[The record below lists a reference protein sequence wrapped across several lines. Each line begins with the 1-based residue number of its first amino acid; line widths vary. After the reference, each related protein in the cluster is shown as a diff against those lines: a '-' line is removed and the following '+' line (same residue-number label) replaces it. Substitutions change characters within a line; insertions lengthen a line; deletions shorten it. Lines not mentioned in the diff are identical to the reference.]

1 MDIVKNEICKLL
13 TKRTVLILL
22 FLLVLNPVLGL
33 YTMNTINDDGYTGKD
48 YSALYGE
55 ISNYSREEVLP
66 EIEQRQMTAEAYG
79 RISLCSR
86 VYKEVGA
93 CLSYDEYLDSVNE
106 KADEISIM
114 NKFSGNGGF
123 AEKNAAKTSRV
134 YGKLKGTVPEV
145 IDASGLLNI
154 TDNELTD
161 YVAVIM
167 LFIIALNLVFY
178 EKSENQLALLRTT
191 ARGRRQ
197 LMASKSFVMIMAVV
211 LINLLLYGINAVISM
226 CFYNP
231 INLKSPLQSV
241 YLYYGSPFKLSIGQF
256 LACYFPVKIISF
268 ILLGLF
274 FMLICAALDNIIFV
288 FVASAVTVVI
298 EAICYTTIS
307 GTSFLAFLKYINI
320 MYGVRTGRLFSD
332 YVNINLFGYPLN
344 TGVLYGLFWLVC
356 IAVCIFAVTNYL
368 NSVHE
373 KKLLLLPGFA
383 CGKNTGCHTSLFL
396 HECYKA
402 LIPGKVLLILIAAAL
417 FVVWWNPAEKL
428 SYDSVDEVYYK
439 EYMDKYYGPL
449 TAKTNELLD
458 EERAKYDRLSDN
470 IAYDMAQG
478 KSESYINIKYKDE
491 LSRQEAFNKV
501 TAHVDYLKTLNEG
514 WLFFEK
520 GYDILTDR
528 TDFKNRDTAQ
538 AFVYVILLI
547 AIACGICGADY
558 ANHEIRLLRT
568 TCRGR
573 KQHMGIKCILGF
585 LGTVTAFALV
595 YIVRLCNVLSAYG
608 TQGLNAPAA
617 SMEHLW
623 RVSQN
628 ISVGQYILI
637 IMLMRFI
644 GGLLVSL
651 FVFAMFKYLRSGMS
665 VIISCV
671 LFIVLPLAL
680 VAFGVTNAQYMLLN
694 PLLLGNIF

>member
-33 YTMNTINDDGYTGKD
+33 YTMNTVNDDGYTDKD

-55 ISNYSREEVLP
+55 ISNYSREDVLP

-134 YGKLKGTVPEV
+134 YSKLKGTVPEV

-167 LFIIALNLVFY
+167 LFIIALNIVFY

-197 LMASKSFVMIMAVV
+197 LMASKSFVMIMAVI
-211 LINLLLYGINAVISM
+211 LITLLLYGINAVISM

-241 YLYYGSPFKLSIGQF
+241 YLYCGSPFKLSIGQF

-268 ILLGLF
+268 ILLGMF

-373 KKLLLLPGFA
+373 KKQLILPGFA

-396 HECYKA
+396 HECYKV
-402 LIPGKVLLILIAAAL
+402 LVPGKVLFILIAAAL

-428 SYDSVDEVYYK
+428 SYD
-439 EYMDKYYGPL
+439 
-449 TAKTNELLD
+449 
-458 EERAKYDRLSDN
+458 
-470 IAYDMAQG
+470 
-478 KSESYINIKYKDE
+478 
-491 LSRQEAFNKV
+491 
-501 TAHVDYLKTLNEG
+501 
-514 WLFFEK
+514 
-520 GYDILTDR
+520 
-528 TDFKNRDTAQ
+528 
-538 AFVYVILLI
+538 
-547 AIACGICGADY
+547 
-558 ANHEIRLLRT
+558 
-568 TCRGR
+568 
-573 KQHMGIKCILGF
+573 
-585 LGTVTAFALV
+585 
-595 YIVRLCNVLSAYG
+595 
-608 TQGLNAPAA
+608 
-617 SMEHLW
+617 
-623 RVSQN
+623 
-628 ISVGQYILI
+628 
-637 IMLMRFI
+637 
-644 GGLLVSL
+644 
-651 FVFAMFKYLRSGMS
+651 
-665 VIISCV
+665 
-671 LFIVLPLAL
+671 
-680 VAFGVTNAQYMLLN
+680 
-694 PLLLGNIF
+694 

>member
-33 YTMNTINDDGYTGKD
+33 YTMNTVNDDGYTGKD

-134 YGKLKGTVPEV
+134 YSKLKGIVPEV

-197 LMASKSFVMIMAVV
+197 LMASKSFVMIMAVI
-211 LINLLLYGINAVISM
+211 LITLLLYGINAVISM

-373 KKLLLLPGFA
+373 KRLLLLPGFA

-396 HECYKA
+396 HLFREKCY
-402 LIPGKVLLILIAAAL
+402 L
-417 FVVWWNPAEKL
+417 
-428 SYDSVDEVYYK
+428 Y
-439 EYMDKYYGPL
+439 
-449 TAKTNELLD
+449 
-458 EERAKYDRLSDN
+458 
-470 IAYDMAQG
+470 
-478 KSESYINIKYKDE
+478 
-491 LSRQEAFNKV
+491 
-501 TAHVDYLKTLNEG
+501 
-514 WLFFEK
+514 
-520 GYDILTDR
+520 
-528 TDFKNRDTAQ
+528 
-538 AFVYVILLI
+538 
-547 AIACGICGADY
+547 
-558 ANHEIRLLRT
+558 
-568 TCRGR
+568 
-573 KQHMGIKCILGF
+573 
-585 LGTVTAFALV
+585 
-595 YIVRLCNVLSAYG
+595 
-608 TQGLNAPAA
+608 
-617 SMEHLW
+617 
-623 RVSQN
+623 
-628 ISVGQYILI
+628 
-637 IMLMRFI
+637 
-644 GGLLVSL
+644 
-651 FVFAMFKYLRSGMS
+651 
-665 VIISCV
+665 
-671 LFIVLPLAL
+671 
-680 VAFGVTNAQYMLLN
+680 
-694 PLLLGNIF
+694 